1 MRIGLYTWGSEG
13 DVRPFVALA
22 AGLASR
28 GHDVRLGYSAIDG
41 RDWSA
46 VCEPLGFRARAVGA
60 DAIANARARGG
71 PHDDALLG
79 KGNPAKQIYDVVVG
93 LLDPVVE
100 AMWTDAQESAAD
112 LDVAVVHLL
121 AHPAMTTALSRGIP
135 VATVQPAPVTPTREL
150 PPLGAPD
157 VPWLRPLA
165 WWLADRVARLWLVP
179 RINVFRVRAGLRP
192 LTAMFSAKEV
202 ALSLTCVSPTLV
214 PRPADWPAHEVITG
228 FFELPSRAHA
238 WERPEALDRFLAS
251 GEPPWLMGF
260 GSMLAMPG
268 EETRHCVRTMIE
280 AVDRAGARALVQA
293 PFAELPDM
301 PESPRVFRL
310 GRAPHAEILPLC
322 PRHGASRRR
331 GHDAG
336 GVSRRP
342 AQRDRSLPRRSA
354 VLGGAPARARHRAR
368 AGAAPIARRTPARRR
383 DEGPRRRHRRPRPRR
398 GRGREDAR
406 RGRRPHGSG
415 AHRAPR
421 AVTAWALSSD
431 SLDAQQ

>member
-322 PRHGASRRR
+322 RGMVHHG
-331 GHDAG
+331 GAG
-336 GVSRRP
+336 TTQAACLAGRP
-342 AQRDRSLPRRSA
+342 SVIVPFLGDQPFWAERLRALGIAPAPVPRRSLDA
-354 VLGGAPARARHRAR
+354 RRLADAMKALDADTGARARAEAVGAKMRAEDGVR
-368 AGAAPIARRTPARRR
+368 TAAERIER
-383 DEGPRRRHRRPRPRR
+383 
-398 GRGREDAR
+398 
-406 RGRRPHGSG
+406 
-415 AHRAPR
+415 
-421 AVTAWALSSD
+421 L
-431 SLDAQQ
+431 AQ